1 MIYIKL
7 HYVCN
12 EKKTSKYSISKN
24 SLAMDSEFLRSTGL
38 NTNEEIIYEGKSSKT
53 EERRMC
59 PYM

>member
-1 MIYIKL
+1 M

-24 SLAMDSEFLRSTGL
+24 SLAMDSEFLGSTGL